1 MISVA
6 YASYL
11 VGVVFHGLRTFTT
24 DARRYTELSFDE
36 RHIFWKKVQS
46 AAFLALM
53 PLFLALGA
61 VSRLL
66 DARTLHSSRR
76 TNGRISTS
84 GESFPPPWRI

>member
-1 MISVA
+1 MIGVA
-6 YASYL
+6 YVSYL
-11 VGVVFHGLRTFTT
+11 AGVVYHGLRTFTT

-61 VSRLL
+61 ASRL
-66 DARTLHSSRR
+66 ATPGSGHSVAFRR
-76 TNGRISTS
+76 A
-84 GESFPPPWRI
+84 